1 MTSADDRASTAGDGR
16 VVRRIVV
23 GVDFSPG
30 SDDALGHAMVVA
42 RRHGATVT
50 LVHVGI
56 VAEAPDVPSSM
67 AITAHAYREV
77 LLERLA
83 HDRARLAA
91 LREQHAGQGVE
102 ISQAI
107 YDGDPA
113 RGVAAA
119 ARELAADL
127 VVTGSHGRT
136 GLRRVLLGSVAEHT
150 VRLAAA
156 SVLVARGPAPA
167 AGYRRIVVGAD
178 FSARTDVALDGA
190 LAMAAPDAVVDV
202 VHCWEP
208 PAALADDGD
217 LDTMA
222 RHLRARGGPPLRV
235 LGLDDAPDHALARY
249 ADEVSAD
256 LLVVASH
263 GRRGLDRALLGSVAE
278 ATVRRAACS
287 VLVAR

>member
-1 MTSADDRASTAGDGR
+1 MISADDRAPTAGGAR
-16 VVRRIVV
+16 IVRRIVV

-30 SDDALGHAMVVA
+30 SDDALGHALVVA
-42 RRHGATVT
+42 RRQGAAVT
-50 LVHVGI
+50 LVHVGF

-77 LLERLA
+77 LLKRLA

-167 AGYRRIVVGAD
+167 GGYRRIVVGAD
-178 FSARTDVALDGA
+178 FSPRTDVALDGA